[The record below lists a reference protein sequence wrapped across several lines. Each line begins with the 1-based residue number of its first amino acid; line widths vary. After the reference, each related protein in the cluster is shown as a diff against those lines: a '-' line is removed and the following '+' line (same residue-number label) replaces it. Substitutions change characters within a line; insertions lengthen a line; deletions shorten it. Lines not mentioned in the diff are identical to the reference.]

1 MTELSIVDTAF
12 DSVGAAGSAALDAI
26 VGGTEPV
33 AESTKRRSRRTTA
46 TQPRRRRPS
55 TTAPIVAAAEEVVDP
70 AALSLP
76 ERLLVTSLR
85 TLRSQAARRDPL
97 GEAART
103 LLGAL
108 HGTTREAARFFTRL
122 ERETAPP
129 TRRTRR
135 TAQQA

>member
-1 MTELSIVDTAF
+1 MTELSIVDAAF
-12 DSVGAAGSAALDAI
+12 DSVGTGGSAALDAI

-33 AESTKRRSRRTTA
+33 AESTKPRARRGRA
-46 TQPRRRRPS
+46 TQPRRRRSS
-55 TTAPIVAAAEEVVDP
+55 TTAPIVAAADEMADT

-85 TLRSQAARRDPL
+85 TLRSQAARRDQL

-108 HGTTREAARFFTRL
+108 HGTTREAARFFTRI

-135 TAQQA
+135 TTPQA